1 MKWIKALL
9 ILAVSASLIGCSGG
23 NVTTEGVK
31 EKEKQIDEASKKL
44 NPSSERDDRANEQ
57 EH

>member
-1 MKWIKALL
+1 MKFVKALL
-9 ILAVSASLIGCSGG
+9 ILSVVASLIGCAGG

-44 NPSSERDDRANEQ
+44 NPTGERDDRANEQ